1 MEDSFAETIKAEPQD
16 EDFDDQLMIDDEDLV
31 DEQNIEDP
39 LDALDDENEN
49 QVRLEKLPR
58 PVNELNCRQART
70 FLVKLLRASN
80 GGNNPVR
87 ILQLCLLFLVK
98 ITYTF
103 FLYYSTMEIQKVN
116 LRFGLITIG
125 LGRL

>member
-1 MEDSFAETIKAEPQD
+1 MMEDSFAETIKAEPQD

-87 ILQLCLLFLVK
+87 ILQSYFLFLVK
-98 ITYTF
+98 ITYTHF
-103 FLYYSTMEIQKVN
+103 FIIALWKSRK
-116 LRFGLITIG
+116 
-125 LGRL
+125 

>member
-1 MEDSFAETIKAEPQD
+1 MEDSFAESIKAEPQD

-87 ILQLCLLFLVK
+87 IQQSFLVSLVK
-98 ITYTF
+98 ITLIF
-103 FLYYSTMEIQKVN
+103 VFVFSTMEIQKVN
-116 LRFGLITIG
+116 LRFGLTIIG

>member
-1 MEDSFAETIKAEPQD
+1 MGGCVGSKLPNFRGYLPMPVVFQNFLR

-87 ILQLCLLFLVK
+87 ILHNH
-98 ITYTF
+98 TF
-103 FLYYSTMEIQKVN
+103 FPL
-116 LRFGLITIG
+116 
-125 LGRL
+125 